1 MKDGE
6 GASKCVDIIIK
17 GALSNQDAHAIAH
30 TIATSPLVKTA
41 LFGEDANW
49 GRLIA
54 AAGRAGVPI
63 QPDTIDI
70 YFNQVQM
77 TRNSLGCGREAETM
91 ATRVLQ
97 KPEFTITMDLNM
109 GAGSSSVLTCDF
121 SIDYIKINADYRS

>member
-6 GASKCVDIIIK
+6 GATKCVDIIVK
-17 GALSNQDAHAIAH
+17 GAMSNQDARDIAH

-41 LFGEDANW
+41 LFGQDANW

-54 AAGRAGVPI
+54 AAGRAHVPI
-63 QPDTIDI
+63 DPDSIDI

-77 TRNSLGCGREAETM
+77 ARNSLGCGQAAENM

-109 GAGSSSVLTCDF
+109 GSGSASVLTCDF
-121 SIDYIKINADYRS
+121 SYDYVRINAEYRT